1 MRVHVRCPAKVN
13 LHLEVL
19 GRRPDGY
26 HELRTVFAAVGVWDE
41 LVLEAAPKGTFEL
54 AVEPAGAVAGDEDNL
69 VLRAARALDA
79 RLHGGHGA
87 RMVLRKRIPVGGGLG
102 GGSSDAAAALAGLS
116 RLWGSGEGIHKLAPL
131 AASLGADVPFFL
143 LGGVAWGVGRGS
155 EVTPLPDLPPW
166 WLVLLPGAEP
176 ISTAEVYRALDA
188 PPLGAAAL
196 DAARGSAIYKWVSAG
211 GGMPLGGCRNDLQP
225 TVERLRPEIGR
236 RLVSVHATQPMLALL
251 SGSGG
256 TVFGLYGNEGGAR
269 RAAAT
274 LAGLGPLVVPL
285 LTREASL
292 PRPSAGEE

>member
-1 MRVHVRCPAKVN
+1 MRCPAKVN

-26 HELRTVFAAVGVWDE
+26 HELRTVFAAVGAWDE
-41 LVLEAAPKGTFEL
+41 LILEAAPKGAFEL
-54 AVEPAGAVAGDEDNL
+54 AVEPAGAVAGGDDNL

-79 RLHGGHGA
+79 RLGGGHGA
-87 RMVLRKRIPVGGGLG
+87 RMVLRKRIPVGAGLG
-102 GGSSDAAAALAGLS
+102 GGSADAAAALAGLS
-116 RLWGSGEGIHKLAPL
+116 RLWGSREEVHKLGPL

-143 LGGVAWGVGRGS
+143 VGGVVWGVGRGS
-155 EVTPLPDLPPW
+155 EVTPLPDLPSW
-166 WLVLLPGAEP
+166 WLVLLPGPEP

-188 PPLGAAAL
+188 PPLDATAL
-196 DAARGSAIYKWVSAG
+196 DGARGSAIYQWVSAG
-211 GGMPLGGCRNDLQP
+211 GGMPLGGFRNDLQP
-225 TVERLRPEIGR
+225 TVARLWPEIAR

-256 TVFGLYGNEGGAR
+256 TVFGLYGDEGGAR
-269 RAAAT
+269 SAAAT

-292 PRPSAGEE
+292 LRPSAGEG